1 MDLSDEEKLRLAAM
15 LGTQADAPDHEQRI
29 DTLRQLAFEEYVD
42 WLLAR
47 KRFESVS
54 ALDHKRILEVF
65 SRIRVEAPSVETL
78 SNDFGISESRAVSM
92 LSRMRYGSARII
104 RQLQYAAA
112 GTEIQEQRQNVAAED
127 GLLFLWLRR
136 ETARIVEEANT
147 AIMRDTTA
155 RQANGKYEGA
165 ELARKSEP
173 GRYDEQW
180 SASPKMW
187 DHIVAWIGEHA

>member
-1 MDLSDEEKLRLAAM
+1 M
-15 LGTQADAPDHEQRI
+15 LGTQAEAPDHEQRI
-29 DTLRQLAFEEYVD
+29 DTLRELAFEEYVD

-147 AIMRDTTA
+147 AIMRDTAA

-187 DHIVAWIGEHA
+187 DHIVSWIGEHA